1 MPCTL
6 ARMAQVARSI
16 RTQLARALAALVF
29 LSAQPAMAD
38 SPPGNALILFGAHW
52 CAPCTAELRDL
63 DAIMHRLAMVQG
75 TQPQLVLAWI
85 DRPVPPA
92 MVTRLLDAGGEARGG
107 APHVVILP
115 PATASSWAEPHLAK
129 AHGLPFAVM
138 TDAHGAVCALH
149 QGAVRAE
156 TIDDL
161 WATCHK
167 GQ

>member
-16 RTQLARALAALVF
+16 RTQLARALAAL
-29 LSAQPAMAD
+29 LLLYAQAAMAD

-63 DAIMHRLAMVQG
+63 GAIMHRLAMVQG

-92 MVTRLLDAGGEARGG
+92 LVTRVLDAGGEARGG
-107 APHVVILP
+107 TPHVVILP
-115 PATASSWAEPHLAK
+115 PAAASSWAEPHFAK

-138 TDAHGAVCALH
+138 TDAYGAVCALH